1 MSTPRQVRLLP
12 GAFGGARSR
21 VVPVQEITLA
31 GEKPLFDISEP
42 VDNEIS
48 FAHPPHMTLKIRKET
63 RATRYLLVEWTAEVA
78 ADGEGYRVIGTGREG
93 NWKIPASIAKS
104 LPAVLSLHANI
115 VNANGKAYL
124 MDRIFKLV
132 P

>member
-1 MSTPRQVRLLP
+1 VH
-12 GAFGGARSR
+12 
-21 VVPVQEITLA
+21 
-31 GEKPLFDISEP
+31 
-42 VDNEIS
+42 
-48 FAHPPHMTLKIRKET
+48 FALKIKKDT
-63 RATRYLLVEWTAEVA
+63 RATRSLLVEWAAEIP

-93 NWKIPASIAKS
+93 TWKIPASIVKN